1 MSAGDQAVKQAAARR
16 AAKMAA
22 RHGVEV
28 APFEESDQLLWNKFG
43 GNVDQMVRTIAYY
56 DEHDDQIVINHAHEA
71 WANMRRYVQDPRRK
85 GWYSSCTEVVAEV
98 FAGIWESKR
107 FDREVM
113 LLYRSL
119 GDPKR

>member
-56 DEHDDQIVINHAHEA
+56 DEDDDQIVINHAHEA

-85 GWYSSCTEVVAEV
+85 GWYSSRSPHHIIRHQIGHALH
-98 FAGIWESKR
+98 F
-107 FDREVM
+107 
-113 LLYRSL
+113 RSL
-119 GDPKR
+119 SHARRSEFW